1 MTSLCRNLVALLF
14 FVLPPMH
21 PHFFTNAASASTPI
35 TRRRIIHIIDTG
47 SESQDDYDFNEDEY
61 DITKAPP
68 RVMSFPKMNRKP
80 QLCKYDPCLEHQVP
94 CATLSEQTGC
104 LCPGM
109 SGANVRPHP
118 PRIQALV
125 PVSEG
130 SDRGKIQVQ
139 WCAPS
144 SVVSQYR
151 IVIEGRD
158 GEIQKFGDA
167 SRRGLVRSLE
177 VGTKVCVVAV
187 NNAGSSDPSDFSC
200 KRYES
205 HESSDH
211 TLMAWVIG
219 GGVALLLLV
228 VTTALICGKYQK
240 FRKGK
245 RDSTDG
251 LIKVQVEHCDLDKC
265 SSVVV

>member
-21 PHFFTNAASASTPI
+21 SHFFTNAASTSAPI
-35 TRRRIIHIIDTG
+35 TRQRIIHVIDTG
-47 SESQDDYDFNEDEY
+47 SDSQDDYGFIEDEY

-68 RVMSFPKMNRKP
+68 RVVNIPQTDQKP
-80 QLCKYDPCLEHQVP
+80 QLCKYDPCSENQVP

-144 SVVSQYR
+144 SVVSEYR
-151 IVIEGRD
+151 IVTEGRD

-167 SRRGLVRSLE
+167 SRQGLVRSLE

-187 NNAGSSDPSDFSC
+187 NNAGNSDPSDFSC
-200 KRYES
+200 KRYEFR
-205 HESSDH
+205 ESSDH

-251 LIKVQVEHCDLDKC
+251 LTKVQVEHCDLDKC

>member
-1 MTSLCRNLVALLF
+1 MTLLF

-21 PHFFTNAASASTPI
+21 SHFFTNAGSASPPVTHP
-35 TRRRIIHIIDTG
+35 RIIHIIDMG
-47 SESQDDYDFNEDEY
+47 SEGQDDYDFNEEEY

-68 RVMSFPKMNRKP
+68 RVMSFPKMNRKLL
-80 QLCKYDPCLEHQVP
+80 LCKYDPCLENQVP

-109 SGANVRPHP
+109 SGVDVRPHP

-144 SVVSQYR
+144 SVVSEYR

-167 SRRGLVRSLE
+167 SRRGSVRSLE

-187 NNAGSSDPSDFSC
+187 NNAGSSDPSEFSC
-200 KRYES
+200 KRYEFR
-205 HESSDH
+205 ESSDH

-228 VTTALICGKYQK
+228 VTAALICGKYQK